1 MSKNA
6 ISKVHHWLP
15 PGAHFAGE
23 TRQQPVAAC
32 FTETPQP
39 KGDSILLSYILG
51 ICLSLLPAVLQPALL
66 FMVQDPLSIAMA
78 PIQHH
83 L

>member
-15 PGAHFAGE
+15 PGAHFSRE
-23 TRQQPVAAC
+23 TRQQPVAAY
-32 FTETPQP
+32 FIETPQP
-39 KGDSILLSYILG
+39 GGDSILSSYILG
-51 ICLSLLPAVLQPALL
+51 IRLSLLPAVLQPALL
-66 FMVQDPLSIAMA
+66 FMEQEPLSIAMA

-83 L
+83 P